1 MNGRLQ
7 NIFLST
13 LFLSG
18 RLMETRGFSC
28 FAKFFFRNN
37 CAFFHFG
44 DTIIS
49 VLRCTLYPTHLDF
62 SLCFKD

>member
-1 MNGRLQ
+1 
-7 NIFLST
+7 
-13 LFLSG
+13 
-18 RLMETRGFSC
+18 METRGFSC

-49 VLRCTLYPTHLDF
+49 VLRCTLYTTHLDF